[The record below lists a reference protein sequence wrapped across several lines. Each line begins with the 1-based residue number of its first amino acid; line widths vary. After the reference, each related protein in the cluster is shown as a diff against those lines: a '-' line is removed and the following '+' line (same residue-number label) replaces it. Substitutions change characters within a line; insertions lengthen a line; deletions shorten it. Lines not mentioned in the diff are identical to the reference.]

1 MPRGGSTPSV
11 EVRILARVIPPDKDI
26 LAAFPEAPGSLH
38 LKDLLRALDLPPE
51 DRIDLRERVR
61 HLAAEG
67 RLERLR
73 GRHYGRPMQA
83 ATAVGTLTVNPRGF
97 AFLAQEGDGE
107 DLYVQRSNMGDALH
121 RDRVRAIVQRGT
133 KGRHEAVVTEVLER
147 GTHTFVAT
155 YRTTPRARILHPQ
168 DDRLPEHVQLEG
180 KVTASD
186 GDLVAARFT
195 RFPQGRIPGAAE
207 VIKVFGAD
215 GEAAKETDLIV
226 YDLGLPI
233 GFDSGA
239 EREAEAFPA
248 ELPAGEVARRV
259 DLRER
264 PLVTID
270 PESARDFDDAVHAE
284 PRDAGGW
291 ILTVAVADVSHYVR
305 PGTVLDREANA
316 RGTSVYLPDRV
327 LPMLPHRLSSD
338 LCSLRPNVDRFA
350 MAVEIEVEPNGDL
363 GAVKACEAVIRSHA
377 RFTYDRAGDMLG
389 LRGADPAPDS
399 DSEIEALRPHLEAA
413 LHATRALRARRRR
426 RGYLDLAVP
435 EPKVVLGSDGE
446 IETMRPAPRHE
457 AHKLVEEAML
467 AANEG
472 VARSFVD
479 REEPALFRT
488 HDRPS
493 PEKLARFRNQAN
505 ALGAHADK
513 NKVRPHAGRLT
524 KWLRKLGDHPQQ
536 ALLNTLLLRSMARA
550 VYEEEP
556 APHFGLGS
564 SEYLHFTSP
573 IRRYPDLVV
582 HRLVKQQLAGE
593 PRPDAEA
600 LAAIAAHAGRRE
612 RLALD
617 AERTVMDLYKALL
630 LQKHE
635 GEEFDGLVVSV
646 TSIGLFVQ
654 LDEHL
659 AEGLLSMDALTDDY
673 YEHNYETDTLVGRR
687 TNNVWALGDRVR
699 VGIEHV
705 EVRRRRV
712 HFALVGRLARD

>member
-1 MPRGGSTPSV
+1 M
-11 EVRILARVIPPDKDI
+11 IPPDSDI
-26 LAAFPEAPGSLH
+26 LAAFPAPPGSLH
-38 LKDLLRALDLPPE
+38 LKDLLRALELGTD

-61 HLAAEG
+61 ALAADG
-67 RLERLR
+67 RLERVR
-73 GRHYGRPMQA
+73 GRHYGKPVQA
-83 ATAVGTLTVNPRGF
+83 ATAIGTLTVNPRGF

-107 DLYVQRSNMGDALH
+107 DLYVQRSNMGDSMH

-155 YRTTPRARILHPQ
+155 YRTTPRAKILHPQ
-168 DDRLPEHVQLEG
+168 DDRLPEHVQVEG
-180 KVTASD
+180 KVDARD

-195 RFPQGRIPGAAE
+195 RFPQGRIPAAAE
-207 VIKVFGAD
+207 VIKVFGKG
-215 GEAAKETDLIV
+215 GEAASETDIIV

-233 GFDSGA
+233 GFSAEA
-239 EREAEAFPA
+239 EREADSFPA
-248 ELPAGEVARRV
+248 ELPAAEVARRV

-270 PESARDFDDAVHAE
+270 PETARDFDDAIHAA
-284 PRDAGGW
+284 PRPNGGGW

-305 PGTVLDREANA
+305 EGGALDHDATS

-338 LCSLRPNVDRFA
+338 LCSLRPEVDRFA
-350 MAVEIEVEPNGDL
+350 MVVELEVEPNGDL

-377 RFTYDRAGDMLG
+377 RLTYDRAGDILG
-389 LRGADPAPDS
+389 LRGADPAPD
-399 DSEIEALRPHLEAA
+399 DDARIEALRPHLESA

-426 RGYLDLAVP
+426 RGFLDLSVP
-435 EPKVVLGSDGE
+435 EPKVLLGEDGG
-446 IETMRPAPRHE
+446 IETMRAAPRHE

-472 VARSFVD
+472 VARSFAERD
-479 REEPALFRT
+479 EPSIFRT
-488 HDRPS
+488 HDRPG
-493 PEKLARFRNQAN
+493 PEKLARFRRQAH
-505 ALGAHADK
+505 ALGASSEKGEMRAD
-513 NKVRPHAGRLT
+513 AGRLT
-524 KWLRKLGDHPQQ
+524 KWLRKLEGHPQE
-536 ALLNTLLLRSMARA
+536 ALLNSLLLRSMARA

-564 SEYLHFTSP
+564 TQYLHFTSP

-582 HRLVKQQLAGE
+582 HRLVKLRLAGT
-593 PRPDAEA
+593 PRPDGDA
-600 LAAIAAHAGRRE
+600 LAALAAHCGRRE

-630 LQKHE
+630 LQKHI
-635 GEEFDGLVVSV
+635 GEEFDGTVVSV

-673 YEHNYETDTLVGRR
+673 YEHDYDSDTLVGRR
-687 TNNVWALGDRVR
+687 SNNVYALGDRVR
-699 VGIEHV
+699 IRIEHV

-712 HFALVGRLARD
+712 HFGLVARLARA